1 MLKQRHLNQGESH
14 HGNHTYLRRLHMEWS
29 DKGVIK
35 VTGIILKRFANAGVW
50 EDYRQKRM
58 DITGNVIISVDEL
71 QGCFTKLGTITMHFT
86 KFMITAKII
95 FLAFCLLNF
104 ECC

>member
-1 MLKQRHLNQGESH
+1 
-14 HGNHTYLRRLHMEWS
+14 MEWS

-58 DITGNVIISVDEL
+58 NITGNVIISVDEQDITSL
-71 QGCFTKLGTITMHFT
+71 KDLRTVQYGSTKDQELSVE
-86 KFMITAKII
+86 II
-95 FLAFCLLNF
+95 RDGNLETVQVKAS
-104 ECC
+104 